1 MDGRPFRFSI
11 SHSGE
16 IFPGGPPLNPLD
28 RDFTRQPVNDMANLM
43 AVDIGELVGGQSVG
57 EGEAFWEPGVSV
69 DGDTAHVVSGER
81 DALSRRAHPFRCDG
95 VKFC

>member
-16 IFPGGPPLNPLD
+16 IFPGGPLLNPLD
-28 RDFTRQPVNDMANLM
+28 RDFTRQLVNNMADLM
-43 AVDIGELVGGQSVG
+43 AVNLGALVGGQSVG
-57 EGEAFWEPGVSV
+57 EGEAFWEPGVWV

-81 DALSRRAHPFRCDG
+81 SSRRWATRSFRCDG